1 MDELIH
7 NPTFWVAVA
16 FVIFVVLTF
25 KPLAK
30 AMGGGLD
37 KRSVQIRQEL
47 EEAAQLREE
56 AQKTLADYKKLQ
68 SEAAREAEA
77 LIEHTVKEAG
87 RIREQAELD
96 LEAAM
101 KRREQAAVEKIAQA
115 ETKALAEVRSRA
127 VDIAIAATG
136 KLLEEKLD
144 PARADA
150 IVDQSIAELRNKLH

>member
-1 MDELIH
+1 MEELIH

-16 FVIFVVLTF
+16 FVIFVALTF
-25 KPLAK
+25 KPLGK

-37 KRSVQIRQEL
+37 KRSEQIRQEL

-56 AQKTLADYKKLQ
+56 AQKTLAEYRKLQ
-68 SEAAREAEA
+68 SEAAREAEE

-127 VDIAIAATG
+127 VEIAIAATG

-150 IVDQSIAELRNKLH
+150 IVDRSIAELSNKLH

>member
-1 MDELIH
+1 MEELLH
-7 NPTFWVAVA
+7 SPTFWVAIA
-16 FVIFVVLTF
+16 FVIFVALTY
-25 KPLAK
+25 KHLAK
-30 AMGGGLD
+30 AMAAGLD
-37 KRSVQIRQEL
+37 KRSELIRQEL

-68 SEAAREAEA
+68 SEAAREAEE

-87 RIREQAELD
+87 RIREQAERD
-96 LEAAM
+96 LEAAL

-115 ETKALAEVRSRA
+115 EAKAMAEVRGRA

-144 PARADA
+144 SARADA
-150 IVDQSIAELRNKLH
+150 IVDQSIADLRKLH